1 MLENNKCILSYGLN
15 TVELEKLKTL
25 KHKVIEI
32 TPDMSKMKLND
43 ILKGIRIYIA
53 NENPIKGKMIL
64 YNNFSENEIKSVIKE
79 TRNCVKDGVLAI
91 VTPTSIE
98 WEVEY
103 LIKHLIEERDFYLK
117 SRKG

>member
-1 MLENNKCILSYGLN
+1 MLENNKCILAYGLN
-15 TVELEKLKTL
+15 TIELDKLKSL

-32 TPDMSKMKLND
+32 TPDMCKMKIKD
-43 ILKGIRIYIA
+43 ILSGLQIYIA
-53 NENPIKGKMIL
+53 NENPIKDKMIL
-64 YNNFSENEIKSVIKE
+64 YNNFTEDEIKTVITQ
-79 TRNCVKDGVLAI
+79 TRRYIKDGVLAV

-103 LIKHLIEERDFYLK
+103 LIKHLIEEREFYLK

>member
-1 MLENNKCILSYGLN
+1 MLENNKCILAYGLSN
-15 TVELEKLKTL
+15 VELDKLKSL

-32 TPDMSKMKLND
+32 TPDMCKMKLND
-43 ILKGIRIYIA
+43 ILKGLRICIA
-53 NENPIKGKMIL
+53 NENPIKDKMIL